1 MFLCRFFGLSVTDFS
16 CEHQVAAEF
25 KNESH
30 VQSFSRPPGGRTFL
44 RSVTSPENDKL
55 IICCVCV
62 KEMVATGVQQFKKI
76 VEQFFLNCIHYFLA
90 NIVTPF

>member
-16 CEHQVAAEF
+16 CERQVAAEF

-30 VQSFSRPPGGRTFL
+30 VQSFSRPPAGRTFL
-44 RSVTSPENDKL
+44 RCVTSPENDKL

-62 KEMVATGVQQFKKI
+62 KEMVAMRGQGGGQFKM
-76 VEQFFLNCIHYFLA
+76 
-90 NIVTPF
+90 